1 VGTLAAAAAAC
12 ITHAAAGLLTGEAT
26 PRVAH
31 CTPEVPM
38 AALDALPLLKLPSS
52 WPLPVVATLCMAAL
66 AALDLFGAFAAKEW
80 AENKNTAALGVG
92 ALSFL
97 VLFWVYASSLQ
108 YAELA
113 VVTMGWIVLLQVGI
127 LVIDRIAFDSSL
139 PAGKLAAVVIIL
151 AAQGYLVLAPSGPTA

>member
-1 VGTLAAAAAAC
+1 
-12 ITHAAAGLLTGEAT
+12 
-26 PRVAH
+26 
-31 CTPEVPM
+31 M
-38 AALDALPLLKLPSS
+38 AALDALPLLKFPSS

-80 AENKNTAALGVG
+80 AVSKNNGALGVG

-127 LVIDRIAFDSSL
+127 LVIDRVVYDSSL
-139 PAGKLAAVVIIL
+139 PAGKLAAVVVIL
-151 AAQGYLVLAPSGPTA
+151 AAQGYLVLAPSGSAA

>member
-1 VGTLAAAAAAC
+1 
-12 ITHAAAGLLTGEAT
+12 
-26 PRVAH
+26 
-31 CTPEVPM
+31 M
-38 AALDALPLLKLPSS
+38 AMLDAMPLIKLPTS

-66 AALDLFGAFAAKEW
+66 AGLDLVGAFAAKEW
-80 AENKNTAALGVG
+80 AEKQNTVALGLG

-127 LVIDRIAFDSSL
+127 LRHRPL
-139 PAGKLAAVVIIL
+139 PLRHLAADRQAGRGRHHPRGAGL
-151 AAQGYLVLAPSGPTA
+151 PRPGARAARRPDRGRLGSARPHADDPTRPRTPLAPR

>member
-1 VGTLAAAAAAC
+1 MAHRTL
-12 ITHAAAGLLTGEAT
+12 ED
-26 PRVAH
+26 
-31 CTPEVPM
+31 PM
-38 AALDALPLLKLPSS
+38 AMLDALPLIKLPST
-52 WPLPVVATLCMAAL
+52 WPVPVVATLSMAAL
-66 AALDLFGAFAAKEW
+66 AGLDLFGAFAAKEW
-80 AENKNTAALGVG
+80 VETKNSAALGVG

-139 PAGKLAAVVIIL
+139 PAGKLAAVVVIL
-151 AAQGYLVLAPSGPTA
+151 AAQGYLLLAPSGSTA

>member
-1 VGTLAAAAAAC
+1 
-12 ITHAAAGLLTGEAT
+12 
-26 PRVAH
+26 
-31 CTPEVPM
+31 M
-38 AALDALPLLKLPSS
+38 AMLDALPLLKLPAS

-80 AENKNTAALGVG
+80 AEKQNSVALGLG

-139 PAGKLAAVVIIL
+139 LAGKLPAVVIIL
-151 AAQGYLVLAPSGPTA
+151 AAQGHLLLAPSGTTA

>member
-1 VGTLAAAAAAC
+1 
-12 ITHAAAGLLTGEAT
+12 
-26 PRVAH
+26 
-31 CTPEVPM
+31 M
-38 AALDALPLLKLPSS
+38 ALDALPLLKLPSS
-52 WPLPVVATLCMAAL
+52 WPLPVVATICMAAL

-80 AENKNTAALGVG
+80 AEGKNTLALGAG

-127 LVIDRIAFDSSL
+127 LVIDRIVYDSSL

-151 AAQGYLVLAPSGPTA
+151 AAQGYLVLAPSGTTT